1 MTIHIA
7 TLAVCFICCAAA
19 GSWAQVSPIAAAEV
33 ERIMASAKYRAAMS
47 ALSEHHDRIIEENIR
62 LAEIP
67 APPFKEAAKAKALF
81 ELFSKLGLQD
91 VTIDPEGN
99 VTALRKGVGNGP
111 LIAVA
116 AHLDTVFPEGTDV
129 KVKRDGTILRA
140 PGIGDDT
147 RGLAVLL
154 GLVRAMELARIETE
168 SDILLVASVGEE
180 GPGDLRGM
188 KYLFLKSRYKDRIK
202 TFIAI
207 DGLSPHKIMTT
218 ALGSRRYR
226 LSFTGPGG
234 HSYRA
239 FGLVNPMYAMGQFL
253 VDFAKTEA
261 PALTTYNVGMI
272 GGGTSVN
279 SIPGEGSMEVDIRS
293 VSPVEIAKIE
303 ARMRDLAKAAVEA
316 ENHARSTKSGK
327 IELRVDLIGDR
338 PAGSTS
344 HPLLGVHRPPAAT
357 EPENPARNTRLVE
370 FAWQAAIAHGMKPEL
385 DTASTDANIAM
396 SLGIPAITI
405 ASGTGDRM
413 HALDEWIDVDKDKS
427 LPQICVALTTILAT
441 AGLRE

>member
-1 MTIHIA
+1 MIARVAVLAACLNCCATIHA
-7 TLAVCFICCAAA
+7 
-19 GSWAQVSPIAAAEV
+19 WAQVSPIGVAEV
-33 ERIMASAKYRAAMS
+33 ERIMASAKYKAAIS
-47 ALSEHHDRIIEENIR
+47 ALSQDHDRLIEEDIR
-62 LAEIP
+62 LTEIP
-67 APPFKEAAKAKALF
+67 APPFKESAKAKAFF
-81 ELFSKLGLQD
+81 ELFSQLGLQD

-99 VTALRKGVGNGP
+99 VTGLRKGAGNGP
-111 LIAVA
+111 LIAIS

-129 KVKRDGTILRA
+129 KVRRDGTILRA

-147 RGLAVLL
+147 RGLAVIL
-154 GLVRAMELARIETE
+154 GLVRAMESARIETD
-168 SDILLVASVGEE
+168 SDILFVASVGEE
-180 GPGDLRGM
+180 GLGDLRGM
-188 KYLFLKSRYKDRIK
+188 KYLFLKGPYKDRIK

-207 DGLSPHKIMTT
+207 DGLKPQKIMTT

-239 FGLVNPMYAMGQFL
+239 FGLVNPFYAMGRFL
-253 VDFAKTEA
+253 VDFAKTEV
-261 PALTTYNVGMI
+261 PELTTYNVGVI

-279 SIPGEGSMEVDIRS
+279 SIPSEGSMEVDIRS
-293 VSPVEIAKIE
+293 ASPAEVTKIE
-303 ARMRDLAKAAVEA
+303 ARMRDLAKAAVDA

-327 IELRVDLIGDR
+327 IELKVDLVGDR

-344 HPLLGVHRPPAAT
+344 HPLLGVRRPPAAA
-357 EPENPARNTRLVE
+357 EPQNVARNTRLVE
-370 FAWQAAIAHGMKPEL
+370 FAWQAAIAEGIKPEL

-427 LPQICVALTTILAT
+427 LAQIGMTLTTILAT
-441 AGLRE
+441 AGLRD